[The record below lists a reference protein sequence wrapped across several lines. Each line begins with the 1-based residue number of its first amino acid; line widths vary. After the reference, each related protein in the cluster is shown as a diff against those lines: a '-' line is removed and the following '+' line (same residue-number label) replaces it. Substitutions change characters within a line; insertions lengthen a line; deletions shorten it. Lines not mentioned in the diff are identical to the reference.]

1 MLWIR
6 VKLEPKKGNKNNKQT
21 FINYC
26 KNITFIFQI
35 KYYYIKYKK
44 CNFYFFSTKNPFENE
59 IDLADFIDFCDF
71 NVLSGC
77 LVLVLVFTNTSF
89 VP

>member
-44 CNFYFFSTKNPFENE
+44 
-59 IDLADFIDFCDF
+59 
-71 NVLSGC
+71 V
-77 LVLVLVFTNTSF
+77 
-89 VP
+89 